1 MYVLLYHKTRGLGM
15 YTGHHKR
22 VGDVTEHCGDFFNI
36 SETSLYSRIYIYNVH
51 VVPHLFP
58 EGIKH
63 EEFHH
68 KTG

>member
-1 MYVLLYHKTRGLGM
+1 MSQNEGWGCTQDTTKG
-15 YTGHHKR
+15 

-63 EEFHH
+63 S
-68 KTG
+68 